1 VPEELRQSQVT
12 SADERLA
19 EVLAQLS
26 QGTWAAPAN
35 GISLDPYATVA
46 AVLSCVAQALSLR
59 EGLVGA
65 IRLGGDTDTV
75 AALVAGLMG
84 CRLTA
89 DQVHAD
95 LPWYQLVKFSESE
108 GAISETAAALAT
120 ARAVQSA

>member
-26 QGTWAAPAN
+26 QGTWAASAN
-35 GISLDPYATVA
+35 GISLDPYETVA

-65 IRLGGDTDTV
+65 IQLGGDTV

-89 DQVHAD
+89 DQVHAA